1 MKVQKIFFPQLL
13 SKFRY
18 LQKQQTRNGQ
28 KVGRVRVWTAWAIIN
43 KNTSKG
49 NFREW
54 IWFCERRLAPLPAL
68 QVMCLPVTA
77 ADYLFFFFFPCHRTK
92 ECIVGKPSWHM
103 TLCKGGSQREAAS
116 RGLLGLDALL
126 HSMGLQRWVSLPT
139 KALVQFAQLS
149 WERTVK
155 LLSKPSCK
163 HGWGKKSE
171 SKRACTMHGKK
182 HKRRWFK
189 RAWAKEEGSCEGS
202 GDGAGRGRG
211 RKLNPNVRSRR
222 ESLSNVMEQLA
233 PQWQERSGEVKCGK
247 TLDGNAQLEI

>member
-1 MKVQKIFFPQLL
+1 MNLIQWKKAGSSPCP
-13 SKFRY
+13 
-18 LQKQQTRNGQ
+18 
-28 KVGRVRVWTAWAIIN
+28 A
-43 KNTSKG
+43 G
-49 NFREW
+49 NVFA
-54 IWFCERRLAPLPAL
+54 CDGSRLF
-68 QVMCLPVTA
+68 V
-77 ADYLFFFFFPCHRTK
+77 LFFFFFPCHRTK

-163 HGWGKKSE
+163 QGRGKKRE

-182 HKRRWFK
+182 HKRCFI

-202 GDGAGRGRG
+202 RHGAGRGRG
-211 RKLNPNVRSRR
+211 RKLNPNIRSRR
-222 ESLSNVMEQLA
+222 ESLSNGMEQQA
-233 PQWQERSGEVKCGK
+233 PQWWERSGEVKYGK